1 MALTVGVADETRDGE
16 RRVAASPAS
25 VRALVAAEHA
35 RRRAGRGRGR
45 RRAGP
50 TRSTPPP
57 GRRSPASTAEVLEQA
72 SMLLCVRGSGPGAG
86 TWDGAGSS
94 HMLAG
99 LFDPLGEPAAMQ
111 RLAESGATVFA
122 IDLLPRITRA
132 QPMDVLSSQAT
143 VAGYKAVI
151 VAASLSPRLF
161 PMLTYAAGTIPP
173 AKVLVLGAGVAGLQA
188 IATARRLGANV
199 SAYDVRAAVREQIE
213 SLGARFVDLA
223 DVAAGGEDASG
234 YATGADEA
242 ELARQQAALAAEIGG
257 SDVVITTALVPG
269 QRSPILVTAAAIEA
283 MKPGSVIVDLAAER
297 GGNCEGTVAGKTVEI
312 GGVTLVGAENL
323 PATVPQDASQMLA
336 RNLANFVLH
345 IAKDGE
351 VEPRQRRPHRPGHP
365 GGPWREGRARA
376 RRRADPA
383 AAAAQRG
390 RRVNIETGLYVFLLA
405 SFLGFELIRRVP
417 QLLHTPADVAHQRHL
432 RHRAGRV
439 DRHRGQLAVGHHHGA
454 RDSRDRGLVLQR
466 DRRLP
471 AHRPDAAHV
480 QEAQLMRENV
490 VQYMY
495 LAAGLS
501 FIFAIKWM
509 TAPHHRAARRASPA
523 RWAWCSPWWA
533 PSCAPR

>member
-1 MALTVGVADETRDGE
+1 MPLTVGIADESRDGE

-25 VRALVAAEHA
+25 VRALVAAEHSVVVQSG
-35 RRRAGRGRGR
+35 AGAA
-45 RRAGP
+45 AGW
-50 TRSTPPP
+50 TDEEYTAA
-57 GRRSPASTAEVLEQA
+57 GAAMAGSTAEVLKQA
-72 SMLLCVRGSGPGAG
+72 SMLLCVRGSGPGAA
-86 TWDGAGSS
+86 TWKGVGSS

-99 LFDPLGEPAAMQ
+99 LFDPLGEPASMQ

-161 PMLTYAAGTIPP
+161 PMLTTAAGTIPP

-242 ELARQQAALAAEIGG
+242 ELARQQEALAAEIGG

-269 QRSPILVTAAAIEA
+269 QRSPILVTTAAIEA

-297 GGNCEGTVAGKTVEI
+297 GGNCEGTVAGHTVEI
-312 GGVTLVGAENL
+312 GGVTLVDAENL
-323 PATVPQDASQMLA
+323 PATVPQDASQMLG

-345 IAKDGE
+345 IAKDGDINLD
-351 VEPRQRRPHRPGHP
+351 GD
-365 GGPWREGRARA
+365 
-376 RRRADPA
+376 DPIV
-383 AAAAQRG
+383 QG
-390 RRVNIETGLYVFLLA
+390 TLVT
-405 SFLGFELIRRVP
+405 
-417 QLLHTPADVAHQRHL
+417 
-432 RHRAGRV
+432 RAGKVVNERV
-439 DRHRGQLAVGHHHGA
+439 
-454 RDSRDRGLVLQR
+454 
-466 DRRLP
+466 
-471 AHRPDAAHV
+471 
-480 QEAQLMRENV
+480 
-490 VQYMY
+490 
-495 LAAGLS
+495 AGL
-501 FIFAIKWM
+501 IA
-509 TAPHHRAARRASPA
+509 AP
-523 RWAWCSPWWA
+523 A
-533 PSCAPR
+533 PSEAGA

>member
-1 MALTVGVADETRDGE
+1 MSSSPAERGPHQTLTVGIADESRDGE

-25 VRALVAAEHA
+25 VRALAAADHSVVVQSG
-35 RRRAGRGRGR
+35 AG
-45 RRAGP
+45 AGAGW
-50 TRSTPPP
+50 TDEEYTAA
-57 GRRSPASTAEVLEQA
+57 GAVIAGSTAEVLQQA
-72 SMLLCVRGSGPGAG
+72 TMLLCVRGSGPGAA
-86 TWDGAGSS
+86 TWTGVGDT
-94 HMLAG
+94 HLLAG
-99 LFDPLGEPAAMQ
+99 LFDPLGEPASMQ

-242 ELARQQAALAAEIGG
+242 EQARQQEALAAEISA
-257 SDVVITTALVPG
+257 SDVLITTALVPG

-323 PATVPQDASQMLA
+323 PATVPQDASQMLG

-345 IAKDGE
+345 ITKDGDIDLDGDDPIIKGTL
-351 VEPRQRRPHRPGHP
+351 VSR
-365 GGPWREGRARA
+365 GGKVVHE
-376 RRRADPA
+376 
-383 AAAAQRG
+383 
-390 RRVNIETGLYVFLLA
+390 RVA
-405 SFLGFELIRRVP
+405 EL
-417 QLLHTPADVAHQRHL
+417 VA
-432 RHRAGRV
+432 
-439 DRHRGQLAVGHHHGA
+439 GA
-454 RDSRDRGLVLQR
+454 
-466 DRRLP
+466 
-471 AHRPDAAHV
+471 
-480 QEAQLMRENV
+480 
-490 VQYMY
+490 
-495 LAAGLS
+495 
-501 FIFAIKWM
+501 
-509 TAPHHRAARRASPA
+509 
-523 RWAWCSPWWA
+523 A
-533 PSCAPR
+533 PSEAGA

>member
-1 MALTVGVADETRDGE
+1 MTTSPPDSRPHKTLTVGIADESRDGE

-25 VRALVAAEHA
+25 VRALVAAEHSVVVQSG
-35 RRRAGRGRGR
+35 AGEA
-45 RRAGP
+45 AGW
-50 TRSTPPP
+50 
-57 GRRSPASTAEVLEQA
+57 ADEEYTAAGAVIAGSISEVLKQA
-72 SMLLCVRGSGPGAG
+72 SMLLCVRGSGPGAA
-86 TWDGAGSS
+86 TWKGVGAA

-111 RLAESGATVFA
+111 QLAQTGATVFA

-242 ELARQQAALAAEIGG
+242 ELARQQEALAAEIGG

-269 QRSPILVTAAAIEA
+269 QSSPILVTTAAIEA

-312 GGVTLVGAENL
+312 GGVSLVGAENL
-323 PATVPQDASQMLA
+323 PATVPQDASQMLG

-345 IAKDGE
+345 IAK
-351 VEPRQRRPHRPGHP
+351 
-365 GGPWREGRARA
+365 EGDVNLDSG
-376 RRRADPA
+376 DPIV
-383 AAAAQRG
+383 QG
-390 RRVNIETGLYVFLLA
+390 TLV
-405 SFLGFELIRRVP
+405 
-417 QLLHTPADVAHQRHL
+417 
-432 RHRAGRV
+432 
-439 DRHRGQLAVGHHHGA
+439 
-454 RDSRDRGLVLQR
+454 SRDGK
-466 DRRLP
+466 
-471 AHRPDAAHV
+471 
-480 QEAQLMRENV
+480 V
-490 VQYMY
+490 VHERV
-495 LAAGLS
+495 AGL
-501 FIFAIKWM
+501 I
-509 TAPHHRAARRASPA
+509 AAPA
-523 RWAWCSPWWA
+523 RSEAGA
-533 PSCAPR
+533 

>member
-1 MALTVGVADETRDGE
+1 MPLTVGVADESRDGE

-25 VRALVAAEHA
+25 VRALVAAEHSVVVQSG
-35 RRRAGRGRGR
+35 AGSA
-45 RRAGP
+45 AGWP
-50 TRSTPPP
+50 DEEYTGAGAAIADS
-57 GRRSPASTAEVLEQA
+57 SAKVLEQA
-72 SMLLCVRGSGPGAG
+72 SMLLCVRGSGSGAA
-86 TWDGAGSS
+86 TWKGVGSS

-99 LFDPLGEPAAMQ
+99 LFDPLGEPASMQ
-111 RLAESGATVFA
+111 RFAESGATVFA

-173 AKVLVLGAGVAGLQA
+173 AKVLILGAGVAGLQA

-242 ELARQQAALAAEIGG
+242 ELARQQEALAAEIAG

-269 QRSPILVTAAAIEA
+269 QRSPILVTRAAIEA

-297 GGNCEGTVAGKTVEI
+297 GGNCEGTVAGQTVEI
-312 GGVTLVGAENL
+312 AGATLVGAENL
-323 PATVPQDASQMLA
+323 PATVPQDASQMLS

-351 VEPRQRRPHRPGHP
+351 LNLDGD
-365 GGPWREGRARA
+365 
-376 RRRADPA
+376 DPIV
-383 AAAAQRG
+383 QGTLVTRG
-390 RRVNIETGLYVFLLA
+390 
-405 SFLGFELIRRVP
+405 
-417 QLLHTPADVAHQRHL
+417 
-432 RHRAGRV
+432 GRV
-439 DRHRGQLAVGHHHGA
+439 VNERVA
-454 RDSRDRGLVLQR
+454 GLVGA
-466 DRRLP
+466 P
-471 AHRPDAAHV
+471 AKS
-480 QEAQLMRENV
+480 EAG
-490 VQYMY
+490 
-495 LAAGLS
+495 A
-501 FIFAIKWM
+501 
-509 TAPHHRAARRASPA
+509 
-523 RWAWCSPWWA
+523 
-533 PSCAPR
+533 